1 MAKYL
6 TFFSYTG
13 EAAARLVGYP
23 EDRAKAARA
32 VIEGA
37 GGRLETFYWMF
48 GDYDGFV
55 IYEVPDART
64 AGAVAI
70 AVATSGLLKTIKT
83 QQLLDSADAL
93 AALRQARAVA
103 STYEPPGGREAW
115 REGYDRLG

>member
-64 AGAVAI
+64 AGAVA
-70 AVATSGLLKTIKT
+70 
-83 QQLLDSADAL
+83 
-93 AALRQARAVA
+93 